1 MRNTPGSK
9 PQNDPPP
16 PIFLPTGFPAPS
28 TARPPVNGT
37 LTHLAPGGII
47 SPRLV
52 SAFLFWYGRGGV
64 FLSLRHPFPLHK
76 YATTVLYTA
85 PMPFSDIE
93 KRREAS
99 RRHYA
104 KHRDKV
110 IAKAKDASKVARD
123 RTRAYIKAHL
133 EAHPCVDCGET
144 NIIVLEFDHIGE
156 AGTKEFNISDA
167 AREGIGNKRLEA
179 EIAKC
184 EVRCANCHRKKTYER
199 SGWTHKN
206 N

>member
-1 MRNTPGSK
+1 
-9 PQNDPPP
+9 
-16 PIFLPTGFPAPS
+16 
-28 TARPPVNGT
+28 
-37 LTHLAPGGII
+37 LTFKAPGGFYFVILI
-47 SPRLV
+47 V
-52 SAFLFWYGRGGV
+52 
-64 FLSLRHPFPLHK
+64 
-76 YATTVLYTA
+76 YTL

-110 IAKAKDASKVARD
+110 IAKAKQYSKAARS
-123 RTRAYIKAHL
+123 RIRAFINNYLKAN
-133 EAHPCVDCGET
+133 PCVDCGET

-156 AGTKEFNISDA
+156 VGTKHFTISDA
-167 AREGIGNKRLEA
+167 VRHGIGMTKLKT

-199 SGWTHKN
+199 GGWTHKN
-206 N
+206 